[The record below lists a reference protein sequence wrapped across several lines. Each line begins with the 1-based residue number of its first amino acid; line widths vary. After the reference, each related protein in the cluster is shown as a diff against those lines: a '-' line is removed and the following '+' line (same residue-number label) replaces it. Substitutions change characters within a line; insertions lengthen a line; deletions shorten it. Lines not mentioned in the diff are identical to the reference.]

1 MYITMDKNNLNISR
15 VETFLNS
22 VMDNTI
28 SNNTFF
34 TTMIEK
40 ETIPNDWQD
49 MCLIEIPNGIDDM
62 GAYGVGT
69 VLVWL
74 YARPLSSG
82 RKNVSVMSKLEKKL
96 NDVIETSSNKD
107 FTLTR
112 RSTYTDYDT
121 SINWHCNCVEV
132 VLQIY

>member
-1 MYITMDKNNLNISR
+1 MDKNNLNISR
-15 VETFLNS
+15 VETFLNGIF
-22 VMDNTI
+22 DNVI
-28 SNNTFF
+28 SRNTFF

-49 MCLIEIPNGIDDM
+49 MCLVEIPNGITDM
-62 GAYGVGT
+62 GAFGVGT

-82 RKNVSVMSKLEKKL
+82 RKNVAVMSSLEKKL
-96 NDVIETSSNKD
+96 NDVIATASNTD

-112 RSTYTDYDT
+112 RGTYTDYDT

-132 VLQIY
+132 FINIF

>member
-1 MYITMDKNNLNISR
+1 MDKNNLNISR
-15 VETFLNS
+15 VETFLNGIF
-22 VMDNTI
+22 DNVI
-28 SNNTFF
+28 SRNTFF

-49 MCLIEIPNGIDDM
+49 MCLVEIPNGITDM
-62 GAYGVGT
+62 GAFGVGT

-82 RKNVSVMSKLEKKL
+82 RKNVAVMSSLEKKL
-96 NDVIETSSNKD
+96 NDVIATASNAD

-112 RSTYTDYDT
+112 RGTYTDYDN

-132 VLQIY
+132 VIKIF

>member
-1 MYITMDKNNLNISR
+1 MDKNNLNISR
-15 VETFLNS
+15 VETFLNGIF
-22 VMDNTI
+22 DNVI
-28 SNNTFF
+28 SRNTFF

-49 MCLIEIPNGIDDM
+49 MCLVEIPNGITDM
-62 GAYGVGT
+62 GAFGVGT

-82 RKNVSVMSKLEKKL
+82 RKNVAVMSSLEKKL
-96 NDVIETSSNKD
+96 NDVIATASNTD

-112 RSTYTDYDT
+112 RGTYTDYDT

-132 VLQIY
+132 VINIF

>member
-1 MYITMDKNNLNISR
+1 MDKNNLNISR
-15 VETFLNS
+15 VETFLNGIF
-22 VMDNTI
+22 DNVI
-28 SNNTFF
+28 SRNTFF

-49 MCLIEIPNGIDDM
+49 MCLVEIPNGITDM
-62 GAYGVGT
+62 GAFGVGT

-82 RKNVSVMSKLEKKL
+82 RKNVAVMSSLEKKL
-96 NDVIETSSNKD
+96 NDVIATASNAD

-112 RSTYTDYDT
+112 RGTYTDYDN

-132 VLQIY
+132 VINIF

>member
-1 MYITMDKNNLNISR
+1 MDKNNLNISR
-15 VETFLNS
+15 VETFLNGIF
-22 VMDNTI
+22 DNVI
-28 SNNTFF
+28 SKNTFF

-49 MCLIEIPNGIDDM
+49 MCLVEIPNGITDM
-62 GAYGVGT
+62 GAFGVGT

-82 RKNVSVMSKLEKKL
+82 RKNVAVMSSLEKKL
-96 NDVIETSSNKD
+96 NDVIATASNAD

-112 RSTYTDYDT
+112 RGTYTDYDN

-132 VLQIY
+132 VINIF